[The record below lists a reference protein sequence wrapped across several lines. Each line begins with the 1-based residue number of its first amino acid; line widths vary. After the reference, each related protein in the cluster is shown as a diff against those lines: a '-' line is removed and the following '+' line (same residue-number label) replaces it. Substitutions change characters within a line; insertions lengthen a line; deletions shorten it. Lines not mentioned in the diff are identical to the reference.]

1 MKVKR
6 NSVNW
11 LKVLSQLNNVECEK
25 YFFVLCRKLHKGKP
39 ISANRAAYATLK
51 HYYSTTTIQDVVRKI
66 GL

>member
-1 MKVKR
+1 MKLKR

-11 LKVLSQLNNVECEK
+11 LKVLSQLNNVEYEK
-25 YFFVLCRKLHKGKP
+25 YFFALCRKLHKGKP

-51 HYYSTTTIQDVVRKI
+51 HFYSTTTIKELVMKI